1 MKAAVVIVGGGA
13 GAAAAAL
20 RLTQRGIRPLVL
32 DVGQRPDS
40 DPPLSENWYDLRRKD
55 SQQADY
61 LIGSSGE
68 SLRNLYLDYLT
79 PKLKGPRFRFVL
91 RGGIHSPL
99 VGEGFYPLQS
109 FSLGGLANAWGAG
122 VYRYTQDDLAEFPLG
137 EAELAPYYDRLTTEM
152 GVSGEA
158 DDLLPFFGAAEG
170 LQPPFPLDPI
180 GSALAKGYSKR
191 RVFFNEHGVSV
202 GRPRLA
208 ILSKPMGDRPA
219 CPRDNLCFWQPWL
232 PSIYTPAYTLMRLSR
247 EGRIDY
253 QPGRLAVSFSQNE
266 EGVAI
271 RTRSLIQKEA
281 EQIFHARYVL
291 LAAGTLNSARIVLAS
306 RRDHVSTLPLLE
318 NTTSLTPFFYPPLF
332 GTPIAK
338 ESHGLIQLNLIYNG
352 LAWPERVQGSFYGY
366 SSLLL
371 SEILSRIPLAARSA
385 LGVGKYLPS
394 ALGILQLFYP
404 DHAHPK
410 KTVRWAQ
417 EGALHVA
424 CHVRP
429 TLGAVEK
436 EMVRLFRSLGFL
448 SSSFLVQYPPP
459 GNGIHYAGTL
469 PMKAHPSGPYE
480 TSSSGQL
487 SFAPRVFVADASVF
501 PRLPAKNHTMTLM
514 ALAMR
519 AANRVADQLKGLS

>member
-1 MKAAVVIVGGGA
+1 MKTQVVIVGGGA

-32 DVGQRPDS
+32 DVGERPDS
-40 DPPLSENWYDLRRKD
+40 DSPLSDNWYDLRRTD
-55 SQQADY
+55 PQQADY
-61 LIGSSGE
+61 LIGTSGE
-68 SLRNLYLDYLT
+68 SLHNLYLDYLT
-79 PKLKGPRFRFVL
+79 PKLKGPRFQFVL
-91 RGGIHSPL
+91 RGGTHSPL
-99 VGEGFYPLQS
+99 VGEGFQPLQS

-122 VYRYTQDDLAEFPLG
+122 AYRYTEEDLAEFPLG
-137 EAELAPYYDRLTTEM
+137 EAALAPYYDGLTREM
-152 GVSGEA
+152 GISGEA
-158 DDLLPFFGAAEG
+158 DELLPLFGSAEG

-180 GSALAKGYSKR
+180 AKALAKGYSKR
-191 RVFFNEHGVSV
+191 RIFFNDRGVSL

-208 ILSKPMGDRPA
+208 ILSESMGNRPA
-219 CPRDNLCFWQPWL
+219 CPRDNLYFWQPWL

-247 EGRIDY
+247 EGLIDY
-253 QPGRLAVSFSQNE
+253 QPGRLALSFSNNG

-271 RTRSLIQKEA
+271 RTRSLIQKEG
-281 EQIFHARYVL
+281 EQIFHARYVM

-306 RRDHVSTLPLLE
+306 RKDHVSTLPLLE
-318 NTTSLTPFFYPPLF
+318 NPTSLTPFFYPPLF
-332 GTPIAK
+332 GMPVAK
-338 ESHGLIQLNLIYNG
+338 ESHGLIQLNVIYNG
-352 LAWPERVQGSFYGY
+352 SAWPERVQGSFYGY

-417 EGALHVA
+417 GGALHVA

-429 TLGAVEK
+429 TLGTVEK
-436 EMVRLFRSLGFL
+436 EMVGLFRSLGFL
-448 SSSFLVQYPPP
+448 SSSVLVQYPPP
-459 GNGIHYAGTL
+459 GNGIHYAGSL
-469 PMKAHPSGPYE
+469 PMKAHPRGPYE
-480 TSSSGQL
+480 TSSFGQL

-519 AANRVADQLKGLS
+519 AAEKVADHLGGLL